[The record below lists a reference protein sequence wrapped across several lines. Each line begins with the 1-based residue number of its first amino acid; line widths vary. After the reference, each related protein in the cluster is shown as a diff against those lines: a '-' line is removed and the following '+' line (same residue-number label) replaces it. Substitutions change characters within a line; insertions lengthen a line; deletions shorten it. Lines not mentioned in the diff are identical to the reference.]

1 MSAVIVLSVY
11 AAALVV
17 AVAILYFQPRIS
29 WVWHVLAVAA
39 ALALGMT
46 PMPAGW
52 AGPSADLMVG
62 GVFTLLFVWGMGGI
76 VMHVFHIRR
85 EKHA

>member
-11 AAALVV
+11 AAALVL
-17 AVAILYFQPRIS
+17 AVAILYLQPSIS
-29 WVWHVLAVAA
+29 WLWHLLAVAA
-39 ALALGMT
+39 AIALGMM
-46 PMPAGW
+46 PIPAGW
-52 AGPSADLMVG
+52 AGPSTDLMIG

-76 VMHVFHIRR
+76 VMHVFHIHR